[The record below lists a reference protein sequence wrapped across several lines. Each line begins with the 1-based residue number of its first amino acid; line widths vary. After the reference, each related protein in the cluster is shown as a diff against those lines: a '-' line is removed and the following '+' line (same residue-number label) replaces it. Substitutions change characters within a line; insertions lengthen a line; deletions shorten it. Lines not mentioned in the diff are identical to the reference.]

1 MGQIYKQNYYLQPPP
16 KKKLGMWIKKYLSGF
31 VFFINI
37 MYIRYMKDLDFITN
51 YIETTLNNN
60 FKGNRFMNLKIDN
73 TTKNQN
79 ENSIHFEFDNEKYII
94 SCSRQNTTRDPA

>member
-1 MGQIYKQNYYLQPPP
+1 
-16 KKKLGMWIKKYLSGF
+16 MWIKNNLSGF

-37 MYIRYMKDLDFITN
+37 VYIRYMKDLDFITN

-60 FKGNRFMNLKIDN
+60 FKDNRFMNLKIDN

-79 ENSIHFEFDNEKYII
+79 ENSIHFEFNNEKYII
-94 SCSRQNTTRDPA
+94 SCSRQNTTRDSGVN